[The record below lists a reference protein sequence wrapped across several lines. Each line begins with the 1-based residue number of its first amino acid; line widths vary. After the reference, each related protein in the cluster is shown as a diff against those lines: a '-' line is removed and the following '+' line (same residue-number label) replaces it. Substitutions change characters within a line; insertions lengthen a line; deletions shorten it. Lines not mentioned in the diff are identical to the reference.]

1 MDDLEKTQIVI
12 AAHKKYRMPKSRIY
26 LPLHVGAAGKEA
38 IGYERDDSGENI
50 SRKNPYYCELTG
62 LYWAWKNLDCDY
74 VGMVHYRRYFTV
86 KSYVKLRKCKDNI
99 REKMQCVLDETELE
113 ELEKKY
119 DIIVPK
125 KRRYIIETLYS
136 HYSHSHYSEH
146 LDLTR
151 EVISKKYQEYLPVF
165 DKVMKSRSGHMFNM
179 FIMKKELMDQYCTW
193 LFDILFEVEKYIDI
207 KRLSPFQG
215 RLYGRISE
223 IIFNAWLTYQ
233 MEVNDYK
240 VKEIDL
246 LYMEPINWKR
256 KSKAFLAAK
265 FFHKKYDGSF

>member
-1 MDDLEKTQIVI
+1 
-12 AAHKKYRMPKSRIY
+12 
-26 LPLHVGAAGKEA
+26 
-38 IGYERDDSGENI
+38 
-50 SRKNPYYCELTG
+50 
-62 LYWAWKNLDCDY
+62 
-74 VGMVHYRRYFTV
+74 
-86 KSYVKLRKCKDNI
+86 
-99 REKMQCVLDETELE
+99 MQCVLDETELE

-246 LYMEPINWKR
+246 LYMEPVNWKR

>member
-1 MDDLEKTQIVI
+1 
-12 AAHKKYRMPKSRIY
+12 
-26 LPLHVGAAGKEA
+26 
-38 IGYERDDSGENI
+38 
-50 SRKNPYYCELTG
+50 
-62 LYWAWKNLDCDY
+62 
-74 VGMVHYRRYFTV
+74 
-86 KSYVKLRKCKDNI
+86 
-99 REKMQCVLDETELE
+99 
-113 ELEKKY
+113 
-119 DIIVPK
+119 
-125 KRRYIIETLYS
+125 
-136 HYSHSHYSEH
+136 
-146 LDLTR
+146 
-151 EVISKKYQEYLPVF
+151 
-165 DKVMKSRSGHMFNM
+165 
-179 FIMKKELMDQYCTW
+179 MDQYCTW